1 VKRKLITISVI
12 LTGLFAVIAAF
23 SFPYDV
29 DAPLSAQEMEKARQY
44 YASAYQSSAAASE
57 KASSEAETKYLQVA
71 AEADQNS
78 HITEQVQDFVQRFH
92 LQQRPV
98 LDIGSGRGYLQDL
111 VENYTGLDIS
121 PTVARFYHK
130 KFVLGSATAMP
141 FADNSFDA
149 AWSIFVFE
157 HVPNPEQALRECR
170 RVLRDGAVLLLLPA
184 WNVPNWAADGYPV
197 RPYSDFNVAG
207 KLIKASIPVR
217 TLLPVRAA
225 SRVSARAARAA
236 AFALP
241 GPTSLHYR
249 RLKPNYKDYWM
260 PDSDAV
266 NSLDRYEVMT
276 WFRSRGDDCLSCD
289 GISGSVFMSLPPY
302 LIVRIHKRPM

>member
-1 VKRKLITISVI
+1 MKRIIIKFSLAVMS
-12 LTGLFAVIAAF
+12 LFALIAAV

-29 DAPLSAQEMEKARQY
+29 DAPLSPQEMEKARKY
-44 YASAYQSSAAASE
+44 YAAAYQ
-57 KASSEAETKYLQVA
+57 ASSSVSEQPDSPAETKYLQVA

-78 HITEQVQDFVQRFH
+78 HITEQVQDFVHRFH
-92 LQQRPV
+92 LQKRAV

-111 VENYTGLDIS
+111 VDDYTGLDIS

-141 FADNSFDA
+141 FPDNSFDA

-170 RVLRDGAVLLLLPA
+170 RVLRDGALIFLLPA
-184 WNVPNWAADGYPV
+184 WNVPNWSANGYPV
-197 RPYSDFNVAG
+197 RPYSDFDLG
-207 KLIKASIPVR
+207 GRLIKASIPFR
-217 TLLPVRAA
+217 MSLPVRAA
-225 SRVSARAARAA
+225 SRVSARLARVP
-236 AFALP
+236 AFSFG
-241 GPTSLHYR
+241 GPSTLHYR
-249 RLKPNYKDYWM
+249 RLTPNYKDYWM

-266 NSLDRYEVMT
+266 NSLDRYEVMA
-276 WFRSRGDDCLSCD
+276 WFRSRGDECLTCD

-302 LIVRIHKRPM
+302 LIIRIHK

>member
-1 VKRKLITISVI
+1 MTATLLKVSLAFVV
-12 LTGLFAVIAAF
+12 LFAVVAAF

-29 DAPLSAQEMEKARQY
+29 DAPLSAQEMEKARKY
-44 YASAYQSSAAASE
+44 YAAAYQSSTAAP
-57 KASSEAETKYLQVA
+57 ASSESTTKYLQVA
-71 AEADQNS
+71 EEADQNS
-78 HITEQVQDFVQRFH
+78 HITEQVQDFVNRFH
-92 LQQRPV
+92 LQQRAV
-98 LDIGSGRGYLQDL
+98 LDIGSGRGYLQGL

-121 PTVARFYHK
+121 PTAARFYHK

-141 FADNSFDA
+141 FPDNTFDA

-170 RVLRDGAVLLLLPA
+170 RVLRDGAEIMLLPA

-197 RPYSDFNVAG
+197 RPYSDFNFAG
-207 KLIKASIPVR
+207 KLIKASIPFR
-217 TLLPVRAA
+217 TLLPVRAT
-225 SRVSARAARAA
+225 SRVSARVARAA
-236 AFALP
+236 ALSFG

-249 RLKPNYKDYWM
+249 RLNPNYKDYWM

-266 NSLDRYEVMT
+266 NSLDRYEVMA
-276 WFRSRGDDCLSCD
+276 WFLSRGDECLTCE

-302 LIVRIHKRPM
+302 LIIRIHKRSV

>member
-1 VKRKLITISVI
+1 VNRKLIKTVVSSAA
-12 LTGLFAVIAAF
+12 LFTVIAAF
-23 SFPYDV
+23 SFPYEV

-44 YASAYQSSAAASE
+44 YASAYRSSAAASE
-57 KASSEAETKYLQVA
+57 KTSLEAETKYLQVA

-78 HITEQVQDFVQRFH
+78 HITEQVQQFVTRFH
-92 LQQRPV
+92 LQQRSV

-141 FADNSFDA
+141 FPDSSFDA

-170 RVLRDGAVLLLLPA
+170 RVLRDGAVVMLLPA
-184 WNVPNWAADGYPV
+184 WNVPSWAADGYPV
-197 RPYSDFNVAG
+197 RPYSEFDVAG
-207 KLIKASIPVR
+207 KLIKASIPLR
-217 TLLPVRAA
+217 TTLAARAT
-225 SRVSARAARAA
+225 SRVSARLIRAA
-236 AFALP
+236 AFLLP

-266 NSLDRYEVMT
+266 NSLDRYEVMA
-276 WFRSRGDDCLSCD
+276 WFRSRGDECLSCD

-302 LIVRIHKRPM
+302 LIIRIHKLPL